1 MKNIIIALLLLLL
14 AGCTTETVVLEEVE
28 STPITAMTVAE
39 LPVEVEE
46 DIAPYY
52 DFDEGETKIIL
63 GHEITLTDISL
74 EPKVLVEVDNI
85 EGRLIETKN
94 EEIINTMKISI
105 ERLDKT
111 DINNPKA
118 TLKIE
123 ELDLQ
128 TNQYIIQRNVRVQ
141 IEDKDVVLTDSKSSG
156 HISVMVYD
164 RNNMK
169 GEEETLAKG
178 ESLEI
183 NGLTITNL
191 KNYYKVNQYALITAY
206 ESF

>member
-1 MKNIIIALLLLLL
+1 MKNTIIALLLLLL

-28 STPITAMTVAE
+28 STSITALTVAE
-39 LPVEVEE
+39 LPVEVE

-63 GHEITLTDISL
+63 GHEITLIDISL

-85 EGRLIETKN
+85 KGKLIETKN

-123 ELDLQ
+123 ELDLEA
-128 TNQYIIQRNVRVQ
+128 NQYIIQRNVRVQ
-141 IEDKDVVLTDSKSSG
+141 IEDKDVVLIDSKSSG

-164 RNNMK
+164 RNDMK
-169 GEEETLAKG
+169 SEEETLAKG

-183 NGLTITNL
+183 NSLTITNL

>member
-1 MKNIIIALLLLLL
+1 MKNIIIVLLLLLL

-52 DFDEGETKIIL
+52 DFYEGETKIIL

-74 EPKVLVEVDNI
+74 EPEVLVEVDNI

-105 ERLDKT
+105 ERLDKK

-123 ELDLQ
+123 ELNLEA
-128 TNQYIIQRNVRVQ
+128 NQYIIPKNVRVQ
-141 IEDKDVVLTDSKSSG
+141 IEDRDVVLTDSKSSG

-164 RNNMK
+164 RNDMK

-178 ESLEI
+178 ESL
-183 NGLTITNL
+183 
-191 KNYYKVNQYALITAY
+191 
-206 ESF
+206 